1 MASTKLTEK
10 RIRDLPYGSGIHRDS
25 DVKGLMVIAHKK
37 TKTYACQGDV
47 RRNGRHV
54 RTVRVKIDRC
64 DRIGLAVARRKAKAI
79 MSEIQS
85 GIDPTAGPKQS
96 SITLE
101 QALEAHIKENDL
113 RPRSE
118 LNYRYHV
125 DKYLTKFRKRAVAD
139 ITRQDCRD
147 LLDRLTRKSGRTSG
161 AAVMRT
167 LRALINTARRID
179 ETIGA
184 NPIDA
189 VKVPVPGRREVEE
202 LDIAGFW
209 KQTATL
215 SPLMRDLQRTFL
227 LTGARR
233 SSLLSV
239 RREDVDLVKRVL
251 TFHHMK
257 TGGKLMFP
265 MGEYLTEMLKA
276 RMEDD
281 APLNSEFLWPSKAAA
296 KGYIAEPK
304 QKGVPSPHKL
314 RHSTRTLMIAAG
326 VPYAESALL
335 LGQRLPGASGGY
347 VHSAHLV
354 EALRPHV
361 QALENLLLEFDLE
374 P

>member
-1 MASTKLTEK
+1 M
-10 RIRDLPYGSGIHRDS
+10 
-25 DVKGLMVIAHKK
+25 
-37 TKTYACQGDV
+37 
-47 RRNGRHV
+47 
-54 RTVRVKIDRC
+54 
-64 DRIGLAVARRKAKAI
+64 ARRKAKAI

-85 GIDPTAGPKQS
+85 GIDPTAEPKQS
-96 SITLE
+96 GITLE

-139 ITRQDCRD
+139 ISRQDCRD
-147 LLDRLTRKSGRTSG
+147 LLDSLTRKSGRTSG
-161 AAVMRT
+161 AAVLRT

-215 SPLMRDLQRTFL
+215 SPLMRELQRAFL

-239 RREDVDLVKRVL
+239 RREDVDLEKRVL

-257 TGGKLMFP
+257 TGG
-265 MGEYLTEMLKA
+265 
-276 RMEDD
+276 
-281 APLNSEFLWPSKAAA
+281 
-296 KGYIAEPK
+296 
-304 QKGVPSPHKL
+304 
-314 RHSTRTLMIAAG
+314 
-326 VPYAESALL
+326 
-335 LGQRLPGASGGY
+335 
-347 VHSAHLV
+347 
-354 EALRPHV
+354 
-361 QALENLLLEFDLE
+361 
-374 P
+374 